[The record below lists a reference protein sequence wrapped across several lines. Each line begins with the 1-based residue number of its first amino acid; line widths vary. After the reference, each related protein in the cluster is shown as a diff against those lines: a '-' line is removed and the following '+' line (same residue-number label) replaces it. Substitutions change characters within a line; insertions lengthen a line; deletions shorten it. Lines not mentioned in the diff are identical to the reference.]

1 MAGWEAALSAVP
13 RSEAA
18 VRHTRGI
25 RAGDRVPEEARE
37 AGMTA
42 HHPLGEEIQ
51 DFADARLTPARRE
64 DLERHLATCPQCSR
78 ELERLRWAK
87 QGTAHLPMHEP
98 PPDLPARIAQALD
111 NEDRRGSHA
120 SPLRRYLLPAAGVLA
135 AAAPETFRAR
145 WGAISRPTGGRL
157 SLWTPRAAMGRR
169 SSATSRG
176 GASRSEPACSIW

>member
-1 MAGWEAALSAVP
+1 MAGWDAALSAVP

-51 DFADARLTPARRE
+51 DFADARFTPARRE

-78 ELERLRWAK
+78 ELERLCSAK

-120 SPLRRYLLPAAGVLA
+120 SPLRRYLLA
-135 AAAPETFRAR
+135 AAAAVVMLVSRGPRDLPSAVGRDFAAYGRA
-145 WGAISRPTGGRL
+145 AL
-157 SLWTPRAAMGRR
+157 SLDT
-169 SSATSRG
+169 
-176 GASRSEPACSIW
+176 ASGDGPALERY